1 MRRLATIPIVCFAL
15 AILALLSSGSAAR
28 ADTAAAGN
36 ALYKVYMEDALAADG
51 IGTYT
56 AATGPSHPVGED
68 ENVLYSGDSGDAWSS
83 YNTIRSYTTSTD
95 YVQTTAAPSS
105 TNTVINMDDYATV
118 STIGTT
124 RCRRGPPK
132 TPTRPRPSWPTASR
146 TTQMAPPPSPSSAPH
161 PSIPASAPRP
171 PS

>member
-1 MRRLATIPIVCFAL
+1 MRRLATIPMLCFAL

-83 YNTIRSYTTSTD
+83 YITVPSYTTSPD
-95 YVQTTAAPSS
+95 YVQTTDGPSS
-105 TNTVINMDDYATV
+105 SFAVVNMDDYATV
-118 STIGTT
+118 TAIGAT
-124 RCRRGPPK
+124 G
-132 TPTRPRPSWPTASR
+132 
-146 TTQMAPPPSPSSAPH
+146 H
-161 PSIPASAPRP
+161 PAT
-171 PS
+171 